1 MSLQGMKIVVD
12 CAHGAAYHIA
22 PNVFEEL
29 DATVTAI
36 GCEPDGL
43 NINAGVGAI
52 HPQALQAAVVQ
63 QNANVGIALDGDGD
77 RLILV
82 NKQGRVI
89 DGDSILYII
98 ARSRQANG
106 NLHGPVIGTVMSNLG
121 LEQALQRHGI
131 DFERTQVGDRYILE
145 RMKAVGAT
153 LGGEPSGHIICKDR
167 LTTGDGIISALQ
179 VLAEMVASNKDLD
192 SMLTDLNIYP
202 QSLINVRM
210 PQRVDVLSLPVVQ
223 DAVQQAE
230 FELGNTGRV
239 LLRLSGTEPLLRIM
253 VEGQH
258 AEQVKNLANE
268 LANIMRSQL

>member
-1 MSLQGMKIVVD
+1 MKIVVD